1 MIIVMNTLFRYTV
14 CVLVLSLGA
23 GCTNVQPWERG
34 MLARPHMALDMDG
47 QDAAFRD
54 HMYFSR
60 EGTSGGY
67 GVDGGGCGCN

>member
-1 MIIVMNTLFRYTV
+1 MPVSYAFYFRTA
-14 CVLVLSLGA
+14 CILALSFTA
-23 GCTNVQPWERG
+23 GCTNVEPWERG
-34 MLARPHMALDMDG
+34 MLAQPHMALDLDG

-67 GVDGGGCGCN
+67 GLDGGGCGCN